1 MNEEK
6 MTLKESVRLT
16 LRAWRFYWKNTPRFV
31 LSTVLWALAD
41 AVSPYAVVWFSA
53 RLVAELSDARDPQAL
68 AVDVAWV
75 LGVTALLTLVRSVL
89 LHWKSVEREQ
99 LNWQLGHDCFMEK
112 QMSMDYADEDSQQVY
127 DLYNF
132 IQQSESFCS
141 GGNPNAVALLDS
153 VSAAVFRILGGA
165 VLSVGLFTA
174 MVPAGPLTVFNSPLC
189 VPAVLVLIL
198 AVAWLSPVC
207 ASSAGISSPDI
218 EEEGRWGNRLWAF
231 LTGVCRD
238 DKKALDVRMYDQF
251 EFLKDHA
258 AVSMPAFERA
268 RKGKF
273 GILNATGNAASALLM
288 GLAYLFVCLK
298 AYGGAFGLGAVT
310 QYVGAATN
318 FFVGIGGLFTAV
330 GDCRFNA
337 PYLKTLYDYLDLP
350 NKMYKGSLTTEK
362 RSDRQYTVEFR
373 DVSFRYPGSE
383 QYALRHLSMTFKVGE
398 RLAVVGMNGSGKT
411 TFIKLLCRLYDP
423 TEGVILL
430 NGIDIRKYRYDEYMD
445 IFSVVFQDFKLFA
458 LPLGQNVATAQHYDV
473 ARAADCLQKAGFSDR
488 LARMPKGLDTCLYK
502 DLDEDGVTISGG
514 EAQKI
519 AIARAL
525 YKDAP
530 FIVLDEPTSF
540 LDIRHKLELLTIL
553 KQMVLDHQLTVIM
566 SLHELDLAQK
576 ISDKV
581 ICVHGEYIEKY
592 GAPEEI
598 FTSEYIRKLYG
609 ITRGSYNAAFGC
621 VEMDPPRGEPQ
632 VFVIG
637 GNGSGIPYYRKLQ
650 RQGIPFAAGVLHTN
664 DVDCQVAG
672 ALADQVITEKPF
684 ESISQESYD
693 KAVKLM
699 KKCQKVICPLKDFG
713 TVNAANRELLRLA
726 RELGILAEL

>member
-1 MNEEK
+1 M
-6 MTLKESVRLT
+6 
-16 LRAWRFYWKNTPRFV
+16 
-31 LSTVLWALAD
+31 
-41 AVSPYAVVWFSA
+41 
-53 RLVAELSDARDPQAL
+53 
-68 AVDVAWV
+68 
-75 LGVTALLTLVRSVL
+75 
-89 LHWKSVEREQ
+89 
-99 LNWQLGHDCFMEK
+99 
-112 QMSMDYADEDSQQVY
+112 
-127 DLYNF
+127 
-132 IQQSESFCS
+132 
-141 GGNPNAVALLDS
+141 
-153 VSAAVFRILGGA
+153 
-165 VLSVGLFTA
+165 LSVGLFTA
-174 MVPAGPLTVFNSPLC
+174 KVPAGPLTVLNSPLC

-231 LTGVCRD
+231 LMGVCRD
-238 DKKALDVRMYDQF
+238 DKKALDMRMYDQF

-273 GILNATGNAASALLM
+273 GILNATGNAAFGSAHGSCLPLCM
-288 GLAYLFVCLK
+288 PEGLRRGLWSGRCDPVCGCSHQL
-298 AYGGAFGLGAVT
+298 
-310 QYVGAATN
+310 
-318 FFVGIGGLFTAV
+318 FVGIGGLFTAV

-423 TEGVILL
+423 TEGEILL

-530 FIVLDEPTSF
+530 FIVLDEPTAA
-540 LDIRHKLELLTIL
+540 LDPVAEAEIYAKFNEIAGDKTAIYISHRLSSCKFCDEIAVFDHGEVVQQGTHEELL
-553 KQMVLDHQLTVIM
+553 
-566 SLHELDLAQK
+566 
-576 ISDKV
+576 
-581 ICVHGEYIEKY
+581 
-592 GAPEEI
+592 
-598 FTSEYIRKLYG
+598 
-609 ITRGSYNAAFGC
+609 
-621 VEMDPPRGEPQ
+621 GEPD
-632 VFVIG
+632 G
-637 GNGSGIPYYRKLQ
+637 KYYELWNAQ
-650 RQGIPFAAGVLHTN
+650 AQYY
-664 DVDCQVAG
+664 
-672 ALADQVITEKPF
+672 TE
-684 ESISQESYD
+684 ES
-693 KAVKLM
+693 A
-699 KKCQKVICPLKDFG
+699 
-713 TVNAANRELLRLA
+713 
-726 RELGILAEL
+726 